1 VTYNVAKEWDLDT
14 ILRLCRE
21 TGFEGVE
28 FRTTH
33 AHGVERTL
41 SPDERRAVRKRCQDA
56 GLLQTSLGSV
66 CEFHSPD
73 PAVVRKHIDDCRE
86 WVVLAQDIGA
96 KGVKVRPNGL
106 PKDVPEEK
114 TLEQIGRALAECGA
128 FGRDHGV
135 EIWVEVHGDQTKVPA
150 RMRKIMDICSHP
162 SVGLTWNS
170 NDTDVENGSVAQSF
184 ALLRPDI
191 RCCHI
196 TDLRSG
202 YPYRELFSL
211 LAQSGFTGF
220 TLCEFPD
227 PVPAFNGAAWLRD
240 YRERWESL
248 QKG

>member
-1 VTYNVAKEWDLDT
+1 
-14 ILRLCRE
+14 
-21 TGFEGVE
+21 VE

-41 SPDERRAVRKRCQDA
+41 LPGARKDVRKKCQDA

-73 PAVVRKHIDDCRE
+73 PAVVRRNVEDCQE
-86 WVVLAQDIGA
+86 WVLLANDIGA
-96 KGVKVRPNGL
+96 RGVKVRPNGL

-128 FGRDHGV
+128 FARDHGV
-135 EIWVEVHGDQTKVPA
+135 EIWVEVHGDQTRVPA
-150 RMRKIMDICSHP
+150 RMRRIMDICSHP
-162 SVGLTWNS
+162 SVGVTWNS
-170 NDTDVENGSVAQSF
+170 NDTDVENGSIAKSF
-184 ALLRPDI
+184 ELLRPHI

-196 TDLRSG
+196 TDLRST

-211 LAQSGFTGF
+211 LVQTDFIGF

-227 PVPAFNGAAWLRD
+227 AVPAFHGAAWLRE
-240 YRERWESL
+240 YRERWEDL
-248 QKG
+248 QRA